1 MPPNS
6 RKHMFKLG
14 ISVGKY
20 LEKNTMPK
28 YINKERKA

>member
-1 MPPNS
+1 
-6 RKHMFKLG
+6 MFKLG